1 MADKN
6 EDFLKS
12 LGFGG
17 TPPTPVVRRFDA
29 TDVNRAAA
37 AEKEK
42 AAASSFW
49 DGVGKSYEQFGTLN
63 SVLSVMDRPE
73 PTDEPIFLTDDI
85 VKNVTQG
92 LTSQTAI
99 EKVLTATSEKGLEYG
114 KAIAGEV
121 IKTDEV
127 NKQLAAMGLKGA
139 AARLF
144 ADVANPED
152 AVLMATTA
160 SIIAG
165 IAPPLA
171 PVAAPVTAVATK
183 AGKLFGRVK
192 DNAKYLTTASVVG
205 GAELAGIEALRAQ
218 INYETTG
225 GDILLAGSLGMAG
238 SAGLTKVGQ
247 VMQKRAN
254 IQRALRDQ
262 ALGNPLTDYQQI
274 LLRTNDDEILA
285 NQFRANAIRNDDFNT
300 DELDDVATTGLSRK
314 DFTELTPEEL
324 EAIPKQRGAFAGARG
339 KLSAFVES
347 KNSDDNVVRWLA
359 DGLGLNSTG
368 NKDGSSVGF
377 GALDQ
382 RDTLVS
388 QYRGKVAN
396 PILIQRK
403 DWTSRTNGL
412 VKDFNVLV
420 SRQIRNPD
428 DLADPAVKAAADIY
442 KTQMKELAQ
451 RAINANAAGFE
462 VGTISRIQ
470 NYAPRIFNRGNI
482 TRLRQNKLL
491 DNPDGTLN
499 EGFTELA
506 EAAIRRGQPNIEADV
521 AKMLRNRIKKSTTKK
536 AVVTSKEVNAFITRM
551 ARGYIK
557 TVIQPAGTSRQGL
570 RIGDG
575 AFDAE
580 AFSAAMRA
588 EKFDDN
594 DIAIIIDVMTG
605 DKKVKGNKRALP
617 RLQLDE
623 STSIPVMG
631 SDGNMFNLKFFD
643 LLEENV
649 ENLYDSY
656 VFQLAGNISL
666 ARNGINTNN
675 LGSDIE
681 TILTKVGNRGDAKRE
696 SEIDSIR
703 YMYETVTGQFA
714 YRGDL
719 TDKQHQ
725 IMRRVREVS
734 FAANM
739 GMSGMAA
746 LMELSNVLMEYSFNT
761 LVKAVPM
768 YGQLIR
774 KAKTGEL
781 TNRLAREMTAG
792 TGVGSDGLVNKVTTM
807 RSRLEGD
814 VTEGI
819 QVAGEITKLDEML
832 GHARVF
838 TSIASGLQGVTDFFR
853 RAAVYNYASEWA
865 YLHKAGQV
873 PFSAIKRE
881 QLGISDEMAAR
892 IRQMID
898 KHAEYLPDGTL
909 DHLNVDKWE
918 MKDAAEI
925 FFASARR
932 EATQSVQEMNA
943 GSVNKRLRSEVGKT
957 FFQFLSFPLASM
969 EQQTMRQGVRFANG
983 DAQQVSKIMLFSM
996 MMGSMMYMGRSQL
1009 NSIGRS
1015 DQQEYMERRMET
1027 GNFIQGALS
1036 QIGNASLFGYV
1047 YQLTTGAMDGN
1058 TNALT
1063 PAGVSMGLG
1072 VSKGVA
1078 DLWDAVGEGEL
1089 TETELRSMLRVLPF
1103 NSLYGVRQILNAIA
1117 ATKE

>member
-1 MADKN
+1 MADEN
-6 EDFLKS
+6 EEFLKS

-49 DGVGKSYEQFGTLN
+49 DGVGKSYSQFGTLN

-73 PTDEPIFLTDDI
+73 PADEPVFLTDKI
-85 VKNVTQG
+85 VEDVTQG
-92 LTSQTAI
+92 LTNQTAI

-114 KAIAGEV
+114 KAIAAEMR
-121 IKTDEV
+121 KTDEV
-127 NKQLAAMGLKGA
+127 NKQLDAMGLKGV

-152 AVLMATTA
+152 AALMATTA
-160 SIIAG
+160 SILAG

-171 PVAAPVTAVATK
+171 PVTAPVAGVAVK
-183 AGKLFGRVK
+183 AGKFFGKVK
-192 DNAKYLTTASVVG
+192 DNAKYLTTVSAVG
-205 GAELAGIEALRAQ
+205 GAELAGIEALRSQ
-218 INYETTG
+218 IHYETTG
-225 GDILLAGSLGMAG
+225 GDIILAGALGMTG
-238 SAGLTKVGQ
+238 SVGLTKVGQ

-262 ALGNPLTDYQQI
+262 ALGNPLTDYQQT
-274 LLRTNDDEILA
+274 LLRVNDDEILA
-285 NQFRANAIRNDDFNT
+285 NQFRANAIGNDDFNT
-300 DELDDVATTGLSRK
+300 DELDDVVTTGMSRK
-314 DFTELTPEEL
+314 DFTDTTAEEI
-324 EAIPKQRGAFAGARG
+324 ANVPKQRGIFAGARG
-339 KLSAFVES
+339 KLSAFVDA
-347 KNSDDNVVRWLA
+347 KNSDDGVVRWLA

-396 PILIQRK
+396 PILAQRK
-403 DWTSRTNGL
+403 EWKSRTNGL
-412 VKDFNVLV
+412 IKDFNVLV
-420 SRQIRNPD
+420 SRQIRNPS

-442 KTQMKELAQ
+442 KTQMKQLAQ
-451 RAINANAAGFE
+451 RAIANNVAGFE

-482 TRLRQNKLL
+482 ERLRKSKLL

-557 TVIQPAGTSRQGL
+557 TVIQPSGTSRMGL

-575 AFDAE
+575 MFDTD

-617 RLQLDE
+617 RLELDE
-623 STSIPVMG
+623 STSVPVMG
-631 SDGNMFNLKFFD
+631 SDGNMFNLKFYD

-656 VFQLAGNISL
+656 VFQLSSAIGL
-666 ARNGINTNN
+666 ARNGINTNK

-696 SEIDSIR
+696 SEVDSIR
-703 YMYETVTGQFA
+703 YMYESLTGQLA

-725 IMRRVREVS
+725 ILRRVREVS
-734 FAANM
+734 YVASM

-746 LMELSNVLMEYSFNT
+746 MMELANVLMEYSFTT

-838 TSIASGLQGVTDFFR
+838 TSIASGLQGVTDVLR
-853 RAAVYNYASEWA
+853 RVSVYNYASEWA
-865 YLHKAGQV
+865 YLHKAGKV
-873 PFSAIKRE
+873 PFSSVKRE
-881 QLGISDEMAAR
+881 QLGISDGMAVR

-898 KHAEYLPDGTL
+898 KHAVYLPDGTL
-909 DHLNVDKWE
+909 DYLNVDQWE
-918 MKDAAEI
+918 FKDAAEI

-943 GSVNKRLRSEVGKT
+943 GSVNKRLRSEVGKS

-996 MMGSMMYMGRSQL
+996 MLGSMMYMGRSQL
-1009 NSIGRS
+1009 NSMGRS
-1015 DQQEYMERRMET
+1015 DQEEYMERRMET
-1027 GNFIQGALS
+1027 GNFVQGAIS
-1036 QIGNASLFGYV
+1036 QIGAASMVGYI

-1063 PAGVSMGLG
+1063 PAGVTMGLG
-1072 VSKGVA
+1072 VAKGVA

>member
-37 AEKEK
+37 AQKEK

-49 DGVGKSYEQFGTLN
+49 DGVGKSYQQFGTLN

-73 PTDEPIFLTDDI
+73 PTDEPVFLTDDI

-114 KAIAGEV
+114 KAIAGE
-121 IKTDEV
+121 IRKTDEV
-127 NKQLAAMGLKGA
+127 NKQLAAMGLKGV

-192 DNAKYLTTASVVG
+192 NNAKYLTTASVVG

-238 SAGLTKVGQ
+238 SSGLTKVGQ

-300 DELDDVATTGLSRK
+300 DELYDIATTELSRK
-314 DFTELTPEEL
+314 DFTDTTEE
-324 EAIPKQRGAFAGARG
+324 EIANVPKQRGAFAGARG

-347 KNSDDNVVRWLA
+347 KNSDDGVVRWLA

-575 AFDAE
+575 AFDTE

-594 DIAIIIDVMTG
+594 DIAIILDVMTG

-623 STSIPVMG
+623 STSVPVMG

-881 QLGISDEMAAR
+881 QLGISDGMAAR

-969 EQQTMRQGVRFANG
+969 EQQTMRLGVRFANG

-1027 GNFIQGALS
+1027 GNFVQGALS
-1036 QIGNASLFGYV
+1036 QIGAASLFGYV

>member
-37 AEKEK
+37 AQKEK

-49 DGVGKSYEQFGTLN
+49 DGVGKSYQQFGTLN

-73 PTDEPIFLTDDI
+73 PTDEPVFLTDDI

-114 KAIAGEV
+114 KAIAGE
-121 IKTDEV
+121 IRKTDEV
-127 NKQLAAMGLKGA
+127 NKQLAAMGLKGV

-183 AGKLFGRVK
+183 AGKFFGRVK
-192 DNAKYLTTASVVG
+192 NNAKYLTTASVVG

-238 SAGLTKVGQ
+238 SSGLTKVGQ

-300 DELDDVATTGLSRK
+300 DELYDIATTELSRK
-314 DFTELTPEEL
+314 DFTDTTEE
-324 EAIPKQRGAFAGARG
+324 EIANVPKQRGAFAGARG

-347 KNSDDNVVRWLA
+347 KNSDDGVVRWLA

-575 AFDAE
+575 AFDTE

-594 DIAIIIDVMTG
+594 DIAIILDVMTG

-623 STSIPVMG
+623 STSVPVMG

-881 QLGISDEMAAR
+881 QLGISDGMAAR

-969 EQQTMRQGVRFANG
+969 EQQTMRLGVRFANG

-1027 GNFIQGALS
+1027 GNFVQGALS
-1036 QIGNASLFGYV
+1036 QIGAASLFGYV